1 MSSPLVVLAFF
12 RAKPE
17 HLAELCAALADLIRA
32 TRREPGCL
40 RYDLHVAADDP
51 TSFVMIEQWATP
63 AALEFHMAQPHTQA
77 AFAKMSDWLAEKVQV
92 SRWTVCELHQLTS
105 AQRGI

>member
-12 RAKPE
+12 RARPE
-17 HLAELCAALADLIRA
+17 HLAELRAALADLIRA

-51 TSFVMIEQWATP
+51 TSFVLIEQWATQ
-63 AALEFHMAQPHTQA
+63 AALEAHLAQPHTRTA
-77 AFAKMSDWLAEKVQV
+77 LATVPAWLAEEVRLSQ
-92 SRWTVCELHQLTS
+92 WTALQLDQLAAARLS
-105 AQRGI
+105 S

>member
-17 HLAELCAALADLIRA
+17 HLAELRAALADLIRA

-51 TSFVMIEQWATP
+51 TSFVLIEEWATP
-63 AALEFHMAQPHTQA
+63 ASLEAHMAQPHTQA
-77 AFAKMSDWLAEKVQV
+77 ALAKVPAWLAEEVRLSQ
-92 SRWTVCELHQLTS
+92 WTALELDQLAAARHS
-105 AQRGI
+105 S